1 MIIIQTVVVF
11 WRGGRLGQGIKKLS
25 RVMDMF
31 SVSVEMIIT
40 WEYTFVKI
48 HRAVLVRFVR
58 FIVFSLYCTPIKY
71 Y

>member
-1 MIIIQTVVVF
+1 MQTVVVF

-48 HRAVLVRFVR
+48 QQTIQIEIRTF
-58 FIVFSLYCTPIKY
+58 YCM
-71 Y
+71 

>member
-1 MIIIQTVVVF
+1 MIIMQTVVVF

-48 HRAVLVRFVR
+48 QQTIQIEIRTF
-58 FIVFSLYCTPIKY
+58 YCM
-71 Y
+71 

>member
-48 HRAVLVRFVR
+48 QQTIQIEIRTF
-58 FIVFSLYCTPIKY
+58 YCM
-71 Y
+71 

>member
-11 WRGGRLGQGIKKLS
+11 WRGDGLGQGIKKLS

-31 SVSVEMIIT
+31 SVSVEMITT

-48 HRAVLVRFVR
+48 QQTIQIEICTF
-58 FIVFSLYCTPIKY
+58 YCM
-71 Y
+71 